1 MRNPFLSNDGTR
13 TLIGSRNQTN
23 TYQQRSNPRRRKYAR
38 AFEWSGWRALYS
50 HPRKYPES
58 DLPVPIGGEKKRL
71 IDIIFAGSSL
81 AFLMPLFGLIALLIK
96 ISDGGPVF
104 YRHWRLGHARRR
116 FACLKFRTMVLDGD
130 EVLRHHLMASSSAA
144 REWVETRK
152 LKSDPRVTT
161 IGAVL
166 RKLSLDELPQLINIL
181 RGEMSIVG
189 PRPIV
194 SDEVKKYGSHAELY
208 FKARPGLTGL
218 WQISGRNDKS
228 YDERVALD
236 CIYVRGWSLSTD
248 IIIIAKTIPAVL
260 TSRGTY

>member
-13 TLIGSRNQTN
+13 TLAGSRNQTSA
-23 TYQQRSNPRRRKYAR
+23 YQQRSPGRKNDARTFERR
-38 AFEWSGWRALYS
+38 SWRPLS
-50 HPRKYPES
+50 HRSRNYLEP
-58 DLPVPIGGEKKRL
+58 DLAVPIGGEKKRL
-71 IDIIFAGSSL
+71 VDIIFSAGSL
-81 AFLMPLFGLIALLIK
+81 AFLMPLFGLIAILIK

-104 YRHWRLGHARRR
+104 YRHWRVGHAQRR

-130 EVLRHHLMASSSAA
+130 KALRQHLMASPNAA
-144 REWVETRK
+144 REWVETCK
-152 LKSDPRVTT
+152 LKNDPRVTT
-161 IGAVL
+161 IGALL

-228 YDERVALD
+228 YDERVELD
-236 CIYVRGWSLSTD
+236 CTYLRSWSLSSD
-248 IIIIAKTIPAVL
+248 IVIIAKTIPAVL
-260 TSRGTY
+260 TFRGTY